1 MPDRVP
7 DLINNRLARRHMARA
22 RVPVR
27 ERLTGRRV
35 MQLPVVDGFLW
46 LVRILAIVLIAV
58 GAFNS
63 LTSARLSG
71 QQWRDLVVFG
81 IAQGSIYALIA
92 LGYTMVYGV
101 LRFINFAHGEV
112 FMIGAMTGYFVTTA
126 LSRTLLWEAQP
137 FLALF
142 IVLVCCMTASALV
155 AMLLERVA
163 YRPLRGS
170 PRLIP
175 FITAIGASFFL
186 QYAVAGLV
194 GTDVK
199 SYPSVDALS
208 GSLTIA
214 GFRILKVHLLV
225 IVAALVMMAGLYL
238 YVERTKAG
246 RAMRA
251 VAEDQEI
258 ARLMGINV
266 NRTIARVFV
275 VGGAMAGAA
284 GLLFGLVFGN
294 VHFFSGFLPGIKAF
308 TAAVLGGIG
317 NIVGAM
323 VGGLTLGSV
332 ESLGPSLVLV
342 GLDVPAAHQLK
353 DVVAFSTLVLVLIFR
368 PTGILGERVSE
379 RA

>member
-1 MPDRVP
+1 
-7 DLINNRLARRHMARA
+7 
-22 RVPVR
+22 
-27 ERLTGRRV
+27 
-35 MQLPVVDGFLW
+35 
-46 LVRILAIVLIAV
+46 
-58 GAFNS
+58 
-63 LTSARLSG
+63 
-71 QQWRDLVVFG
+71 
-81 IAQGSIYALIA
+81 
-92 LGYTMVYGV
+92 
-101 LRFINFAHGEV
+101 
-112 FMIGAMTGYFVTTA
+112 
-126 LSRTLLWEAQP
+126 
-137 FLALF
+137 
-142 IVLVCCMTASALV
+142 
-155 AMLLERVA
+155 MLLERVA

-294 VHFFSGFLPGIKAF
+294 VHLFSGFLPGIKAF

>member
-1 MPDRVP
+1 
-7 DLINNRLARRHMARA
+7 
-22 RVPVR
+22 
-27 ERLTGRRV
+27 
-35 MQLPVVDGFLW
+35 
-46 LVRILAIVLIAV
+46 
-58 GAFNS
+58 
-63 LTSARLSG
+63 
-71 QQWRDLVVFG
+71 VVFG